1 MTQLRPSHLPDFD
14 KPPLNEMIVGVQF
27 APPPTYRSIDAHDV
41 WELFRQVYPGVQEQP
56 PLAPSFETFGTPF
69 GPQISFNFIGV
80 GGHPRYLFTSI
91 DQAELLQFQPDRF
104 LHNWRRVPG
113 KNNLYPRFELI
124 IEKFENELNILE
136 RRLASYG
143 KKQLDINQC
152 EITYVNHIYSSVT
165 ESEPNPS
172 DWLTFLRF
180 VEAPADVNMIFR
192 RTLLGPEGRA
202 FGRLIVETSSA
213 VGVEQRKLINFTLT
227 VRGAPRGTRIE
238 DAISFLRHG
247 RETIVTSFATLT
259 TEKAHSD
266 WEMVI

>member
-172 DWLTFLRF
+172 DWLTFLR
-180 VEAPADVNMIFR
+180 IR
-192 RTLLGPEGRA
+192 R
-202 FGRLIVETSSA
+202 SSC
-213 VGVEQRKLINFTLT
+213 
-227 VRGAPRGTRIE
+227 
-238 DAISFLRHG
+238 
-247 RETIVTSFATLT
+247 
-259 TEKAHSD
+259 
-266 WEMVI
+266 